1 MYQIN
6 KANRRILVKLEK
18 IVLCFYKCL
27 LSVVNWF
34 SKFKYF
40 EKVYKFEVFT
50 MSTLFFVHSKK
61 LVCVQFL
68 NSDLNRNLFKLQRF
82 KIKCH

>member
-6 KANRRILVKLEK
+6 KANRRILVILQK

-27 LSVVNWF
+27 FKVVIWF

-40 EKVYKFEVFT
+40 EKVYKLKVVNLPVFI
-50 MSTLFFVHSKK
+50 FAHSKK

-68 NSDLNRNLFKLQRF
+68 KTKLNRTLLEF
-82 KIKCH
+82 